1 MKAKIRKYA
10 MGFVLLFP
18 WSLTLGPAVYAYGR
32 KLADVVVHA
41 ITGGCIGH

>member
-10 MGFVLLFP
+10 IGAIVFFP
-18 WSLTLGPAVYAYGR
+18 WSLVPAIYIYGR